1 MGKNGTDV
9 MLWANTAAPPLLTYE
24 VVGSQR
30 DVTFNETTAEIDVSN
45 KNDGRAFRGEPGRY
59 KATFTFDQV
68 YVPTDAAYLALRD
81 AMRNGD
87 KILVMRDY
95 EGTPAET
102 ADAIITSLSEKMP
115 DQDAAIVSIGGTI
128 DGEWTEVGT

>member
-1 MGKNGTDV
+1 
-9 MLWANTAAPPLLTYE
+9 
-24 VVGSQR
+24 
-30 DVTFNETTAEIDVSN
+30 
-45 KNDGRAFRGEPGRY
+45 
-59 KATFTFDQV
+59 
-68 YVPTDAAYLALRD
+68 
-81 AMRNGD
+81 
-87 KILVMRDY
+87 MRDY